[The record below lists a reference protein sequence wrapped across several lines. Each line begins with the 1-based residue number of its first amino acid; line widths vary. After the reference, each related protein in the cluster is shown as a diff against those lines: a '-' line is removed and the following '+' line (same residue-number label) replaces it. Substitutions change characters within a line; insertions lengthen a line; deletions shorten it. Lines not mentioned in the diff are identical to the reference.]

1 MHAYVPVLVLSWF
14 LKHNFFSRY
23 LLILFRDAP
32 VEVWAM
38 TKNPMMVLLPF
49 LIFIQ
54 LSTCSSQKKQSLPHW
69 LLRGATSFVLKAIL
83 QDGNGNQNLLW
94 PKVYVQL
101 LLEKKAAV
109 IVALLKMVLQ
119 CYIICK
125 PLNQFLQ
132 LAKDP
137 EAWYSLLFCTCCSL
151 GPWRFLLQC

>member
-1 MHAYVPVLVLSWF
+1 M
-14 LKHNFFSRY
+14 
-23 LLILFRDAP
+23 
-32 VEVWAM
+32 
-38 TKNPMMVLLPF
+38 
-49 LIFIQ
+49 
-54 LSTCSSQKKQSLPHW
+54 
-69 LLRGATSFVLKAIL
+69 LKAIL
-83 QDGNGNQNLLW
+83 QDDNGNQNLLW

-137 EAWYSLLFCTCCSL
+137 EEHDIHDCSVL
-151 GPWRFLLQC
+151 VVA